1 MTLSIRFRW
10 NAAACGVLLLILA
23 AGAIAAATRV
33 HSAIIA
39 LLGIAFMLGVILIVA
54 VDRYAAELINE
65 LRAVATSLFAASAK
79 ASDSPELSAY
89 LTARAERLQR
99 ALERFDGARAN
110 NDTRAAA
117 GRTVIPF
124 VPQRFHSGRA
134 TQGR

>member
-39 LLGIAFMLGVILIVA
+39 LLGIAFMFGVILIVA

-117 GRTVIPF
+117 ARTVIPF
-124 VPQRFHSGRA
+124 VPRRFHAGRA
-134 TQGR
+134 TADR

>member
-1 MTLSIRFRW
+1 
-10 NAAACGVLLLILA
+10 
-23 AGAIAAATRV
+23 
-33 HSAIIA
+33 
-39 LLGIAFMLGVILIVA
+39 VA

-89 LTARAERLQR
+89 LSAWAERLQR
-99 ALERFDGARAN
+99 ALERYDGTRAN

-117 GRTVIPF
+117 GKTVIPF

-134 TQGR
+134 TQGRCRSRRSPRETLRARPWRVDTARRPRTG